1 MKTYSFNG
9 WLFLDKPEGLSSNK
23 VLQTIRKLYGYPKG
37 GFVGTLDPLA
47 SGFLPVAIGKAT
59 KAIKYLEKDIV
70 FNPKSSESYILLGKS
85 YEGIEDQDNA
95 LKYYEIAFTLI
106 PHNLELN
113 YLIGKVS
120 YELGLIEQYAEQ
132 ISNLEILC
140 ETSCKEIVKLKDLA
154 E

>member
-1 MKTYSFNG
+1 MLISQESHQIIRQTYKRLMKILLVTVIFLYPTIIFASNSFYESALNV
-9 WLFLDKPEGLSSNK
+9 FNEENFEK
-23 VLQTIRKLYGYPKG
+23 TIR
-37 GFVGTLDPLA
+37 
-47 SGFLPVAIGKAT
+47 
-59 KAIKYLEKDIV
+59 YLEKEIV
-70 FNPKSSESYILLGKS
+70 FNPKSSESYVLLGKS
-85 YEGIEDQDNA
+85 YEGLDDQNNA

-140 ETSCKEIVKLKDLA
+140 ETSCEEIVKLKDLA

>member
-1 MKTYSFNG
+1 MMSISQESHQIIRQTYKR
-9 WLFLDKPEGLSSNK
+9 LMK
-23 VLQTIRKLYGYPKG
+23 VLLVITICILPTGI
-37 GFVGTLDPLA
+37 FA
-47 SGFLPVAIGKAT
+47 SNTFYASSLNVFNEENFE
-59 KAIKYLEKDIV
+59 KAIKYLEKDLV

-85 YEGIEDQDNA
+85 YEGLEDQDNA

-113 YLIGKVS
+113 FLIGKVS

-140 ETSCKEIVKLKDLA
+140 EISCEEIVKLKDLA

>member
-1 MKTYSFNG
+1 MYMMLISQESHQIIRQTYKRLMKILLVTVIFLYPTSIFASNSFYESALNG
-9 WLFLDKPEGLSSNK
+9 FNEENFEK
-23 VLQTIRKLYGYPKG
+23 TIR
-37 GFVGTLDPLA
+37 
-47 SGFLPVAIGKAT
+47 
-59 KAIKYLEKDIV
+59 YLEKDIV

-85 YEGIEDQDNA
+85 YEGLEDQDNA

-113 YLIGKVS
+113 FLIGKVS

-140 ETSCKEIVKLKDLA
+140 ETSCEEIVKLKDLA

>member
-1 MKTYSFNG
+1 MSISQESHQIIRQTYKRLMKALLVIIICVLPTSIFASNSF
-9 WLFLDKPEGLSSNK
+9 
-23 VLQTIRKLYGYPKG
+23 Y
-37 GFVGTLDPLA
+37 A
-47 SGFLPVAIGKAT
+47 SALNVFNEENFE

-85 YEGIEDQDNA
+85 YEGLEDQDNA

-106 PHNLELN
+106 PNNLELN
-113 YLIGKVS
+113 FLIGKVS

-140 ETSCKEIVKLKDLA
+140 ETSCEEIVKLKDLA
-154 E
+154 EKIE

>member
-1 MKTYSFNG
+1 MYMMLISQESHQIIRQTYKRLMKILLVTVIFLYPTIIFASNSFYESALNV
-9 WLFLDKPEGLSSNK
+9 FNEENFEK
-23 VLQTIRKLYGYPKG
+23 TIR
-37 GFVGTLDPLA
+37 
-47 SGFLPVAIGKAT
+47 
-59 KAIKYLEKDIV
+59 YLEKEIV
-70 FNPKSSESYILLGKS
+70 FNPKSSESYVLLGKS
-85 YEGIEDQDNA
+85 YEGLDDQNNA

-140 ETSCKEIVKLKDLA
+140 DASCEEIVKLRDLA
-154 E
+154 N

>member
-1 MKTYSFNG
+1 MSISQESHQIIRQTYKR
-9 WLFLDKPEGLSSNK
+9 LMK
-23 VLQTIRKLYGYPKG
+23 VLLVIIICVLPTSI
-37 GFVGTLDPLA
+37 FA
-47 SGFLPVAIGKAT
+47 SKSFYASALNVFNEENFE

-70 FNPKSSESYILLGKS
+70 FSPKSSESYILLGKS
-85 YEGIEDQDNA
+85 YEGLEDQDNA

-113 YLIGKVS
+113 FLIGKVS

-140 ETSCKEIVKLKDLA
+140 ETSCEEIVKLKDLA

>member
-1 MKTYSFNG
+1 MYMMSISQ
-9 WLFLDKPEGLSSNK
+9 ESH
-23 VLQTIRKLYGYPKG
+23 QTIRQTYRRLMKILLVTVIFLFPTNISASNSFYASALN
-37 GFVGTLDPLA
+37 GFNEEN
-47 SGFLPVAIGKAT
+47 FEIAIR
-59 KAIKYLEKDIV
+59 YLEKDIV

-85 YEGIEDQDNA
+85 YEGLEDQDNA

-140 ETSCKEIVKLKDLA
+140 ETSCEEIVKLKNLA

>member
-1 MKTYSFNG
+1 MYMMSISQESHQIIRQTYKRLMKILLVTVIFLYPTIIFASNSFYESALNV
-9 WLFLDKPEGLSSNK
+9 FNEENFEK
-23 VLQTIRKLYGYPKG
+23 TIR
-37 GFVGTLDPLA
+37 
-47 SGFLPVAIGKAT
+47 
-59 KAIKYLEKDIV
+59 YLEKEIV
-70 FNPKSSESYILLGKS
+70 FNPKSSESYVLLGKS
-85 YEGIEDQDNA
+85 YEGLDDQNNA

-113 YLIGKVS
+113 FLIGKVS

-140 ETSCKEIVKLKDLA
+140 ETSCEEIVKLKDLA

>member
-1 MKTYSFNG
+1 MYMMLISQESHQIIRQTYKRLMKILLVTVIFLYPTIIFASNSF
-9 WLFLDKPEGLSSNK
+9 
-23 VLQTIRKLYGYPKG
+23 Y
-37 GFVGTLDPLA
+37 A
-47 SGFLPVAIGKAT
+47 SALNVFNEENFE

-70 FNPKSSESYILLGKS
+70 FNPKSSKSYILLGKS
-85 YEGIEDQDNA
+85 YEGLEDQDNA

-140 ETSCKEIVKLKDLA
+140 ETSCEEIVKLKDLA

>member
-1 MKTYSFNG
+1 M
-9 WLFLDKPEGLSSNK
+9 K
-23 VLQTIRKLYGYPKG
+23 VLLVITICSLPTSI
-37 GFVGTLDPLA
+37 FA
-47 SGFLPVAIGKAT
+47 SNSFYASAMNVFNKENFE
-59 KAIKYLEKDIV
+59 KAIRYLEKDIV

-85 YEGIEDQDNA
+85 YEGLEDQNNA

-113 YLIGKVS
+113 FLIGKAS

-140 ETSCKEIVKLKDLA
+140 ETSCEEIVKLKDLA

>member
-1 MKTYSFNG
+1 MYMMSILQESHQIIRQTYKRLMKILLVIVIFLVPTIIFASNSF
-9 WLFLDKPEGLSSNK
+9 
-23 VLQTIRKLYGYPKG
+23 Y
-37 GFVGTLDPLA
+37 A
-47 SGFLPVAIGKAT
+47 SALNDFNEQKFE

-70 FNPKSSESYILLGKS
+70 FNPKSSASYILLGKS
-85 YEGIEDQDNA
+85 YEGLEDQDNA

-140 ETSCKEIVKLKDLA
+140 ETSCEEIVKLKDLA

>member
-1 MKTYSFNG
+1 MLISQESHQIIRQTYKR
-9 WLFLDKPEGLSSNK
+9 LMK
-23 VLQTIRKLYGYPKG
+23 VLLVITICILP
-37 GFVGTLDPLA
+37 TSILA
-47 SGFLPVAIGKAT
+47 SNSFYASALNVFNEENFE

-85 YEGIEDQDNA
+85 YEGLDDQNNA

>member
-1 MKTYSFNG
+1 MYMMSISQESHQIIRQTYKRLMKILLVTVIFLYPTIIFASNSFYESALNV
-9 WLFLDKPEGLSSNK
+9 FNEENFEK
-23 VLQTIRKLYGYPKG
+23 TIR
-37 GFVGTLDPLA
+37 
-47 SGFLPVAIGKAT
+47 
-59 KAIKYLEKDIV
+59 YLEKEIV
-70 FNPKSSESYILLGKS
+70 FNPKSSESYVLLGKS
-85 YEGIEDQDNA
+85 YEGLDDQNNA

-140 ETSCKEIVKLKDLA
+140 ETSCEEIVKLKDLA

>member
-1 MKTYSFNG
+1 MYMMSISQ
-9 WLFLDKPEGLSSNK
+9 ESH
-23 VLQTIRKLYGYPKG
+23 QTIRQTYRRLMKILLVTVIFLFPTIISASNSFYALALN
-37 GFVGTLDPLA
+37 GFNEEN
-47 SGFLPVAIGKAT
+47 FE

-85 YEGIEDQDNA
+85 YEGLEDQDNA

-140 ETSCKEIVKLKDLA
+140 ETLCEEIVKLKDLA

>member
-1 MKTYSFNG
+1 MYMMSISQESHQIIRQTYKRLMKILLVTVIFLFPTIIFASNSFYESALNG
-9 WLFLDKPEGLSSNK
+9 FNEEN
-23 VLQTIRKLYGYPKG
+23 
-37 GFVGTLDPLA
+37 FE
-47 SGFLPVAIGKAT
+47 
-59 KAIKYLEKDIV
+59 KAIRYLEKEIV

-85 YEGIEDQDNA
+85 YEGLDDQNKA

-140 ETSCKEIVKLKDLA
+140 ETSCEEIVKLKDLA

>member
-1 MKTYSFNG
+1 MYMMSISQESHQIIRQTYKRLMKILLITVICILPTSIFASNSFYESALNV
-9 WLFLDKPEGLSSNK
+9 FNEENFEK
-23 VLQTIRKLYGYPKG
+23 TIR
-37 GFVGTLDPLA
+37 
-47 SGFLPVAIGKAT
+47 
-59 KAIKYLEKDIV
+59 YLEKEIV
-70 FNPKSSESYILLGKS
+70 FNPKSSESYVLLGKS
-85 YEGIEDQDNA
+85 YEGLDDQNNA

-140 ETSCKEIVKLKDLA
+140 ETSCEEIVKLKDLA

>member
-1 MKTYSFNG
+1 MYMMSISQESHQIIRQTYKRLMKILLVTVIFLLPTIISASNSFYASALNG
-9 WLFLDKPEGLSSNK
+9 FNEEN
-23 VLQTIRKLYGYPKG
+23 
-37 GFVGTLDPLA
+37 FE
-47 SGFLPVAIGKAT
+47 

-85 YEGIEDQDNA
+85 YEGLEDQDNA

-113 YLIGKVS
+113 FLIGKVS

-140 ETSCKEIVKLKDLA
+140 ETSCEEIVKLKDLA

>member
-1 MKTYSFNG
+1 MYTMLISQESHQIIRQTYKRLMKILLVTVIFLYPTIIFASNSFYESALNV
-9 WLFLDKPEGLSSNK
+9 FNEENFEK
-23 VLQTIRKLYGYPKG
+23 TIR
-37 GFVGTLDPLA
+37 
-47 SGFLPVAIGKAT
+47 
-59 KAIKYLEKDIV
+59 YLEKEIV

-85 YEGIEDQDNA
+85 YEGLEDQDNA
-95 LKYYEIAFTLI
+95 LKYYEIAFTLV

-113 YLIGKVS
+113 FLIGKVS

-140 ETSCKEIVKLKDLA
+140 ETSCEEIVKLKDLA

>member
-1 MKTYSFNG
+1 MMLISQESHQIIRQTYKRLMKILLVTVIFLLPTNISASNSFYASALNG
-9 WLFLDKPEGLSSNK
+9 FNEEN
-23 VLQTIRKLYGYPKG
+23 
-37 GFVGTLDPLA
+37 FE
-47 SGFLPVAIGKAT
+47 
-59 KAIKYLEKDIV
+59 KAIRYLEKDIV

-85 YEGIEDQDNA
+85 YEGLDDQNNA

-140 ETSCKEIVKLKDLA
+140 ETSCEEIVKLKDLA

>member
-1 MKTYSFNG
+1 MMSISQESHQIIRQTYKR
-9 WLFLDKPEGLSSNK
+9 LMK
-23 VLQTIRKLYGYPKG
+23 VLLVITICILPTII
-37 GFVGTLDPLA
+37 FA
-47 SGFLPVAIGKAT
+47 SNSFYASALNVFNEKNFE
-59 KAIKYLEKDIV
+59 KAIKYLEKDVV

-85 YEGIEDQDNA
+85 YEGLEDQDNA
-95 LKYYEIAFTLI
+95 LKYYEIVFTLI

-120 YELGLIEQYAEQ
+120 FELGLIEQYAEQ

-140 ETSCKEIVKLKDLA
+140 ETSCEEIVKLKDLA